1 MYGAS
6 QPGKECLLIHAPFA
20 LAPVP
25 FPKKAF
31 LDAKSIAT
39 AYNAMIDSVSQDGEY
54 LASVLRLAAEYDEFT
69 VRMLHVVILIFLGRL
84 NSIFFSYLF

>member
-54 LASVLRLAAEYDEFT
+54 LTSVLRLAAEYDEFT
-69 VRMLHVVILIFLGRL
+69 VRCTYSYSFCLDIEVAYS
-84 NSIFFSYLF
+84 SIYLV